1 MSADDRAM
9 PRDYPSLLAE
19 IKERI
24 RSAQYDALR
33 AVNKELVTLYWDLGR
48 VICKRQAEGTSWGKA
63 VVERLAT
70 DLQVEFPGVGGFSA
84 SNLWRM
90 KGFYET
96 YASSEKLAP
105 LVREI
110 AWSNNLVI
118 LERCTDPLERE
129 FYLRMAKKFG
139 WTKSILIHQID
150 NQSYEKTLLG
160 QTNFDKALTPKLR
173 AQAKL
178 AVRDEY
184 TFDFLELGEE
194 HAEREPEGALVGRIE
209 AWSHCKGRTQRWCG
223 SSLCRG

>member
-1 MSADDRAM
+1 VSADDRPM

-33 AVNKELVTLYWDLGR
+33 AVNKELVALYWDLGR
-48 VICKRQAEGTSWGKA
+48 VICKRQADRTSWGKA
-63 VVERLAT
+63 VVERLAA

-110 AWSNNLVI
+110 N
-118 LERCTDPLERE
+118 
-129 FYLRMAKKFG
+129 
-139 WTKSILIHQID
+139 WT
-150 NQSYEKTLLG
+150 
-160 QTNFDKALTPKLR
+160 
-173 AQAKL
+173 
-178 AVRDEY
+178 
-184 TFDFLELGEE
+184 DFLHRIGLIEE
-194 HAEREPEGALVGRIE
+194 VGIGIRHMIDD
-209 AWSHCKGRTQRWCG
+209 AWFH
-223 SSLCRG
+223 L